1 MSDDRPSAEGE
12 KVEARAIVAGHGD
25 FASGL
30 VSAVDVI
37 TGRGSQLIPV
47 AVPGLCA
54 EDIEKLIRQRMTESG
69 VKVIFTDLQAGSC
82 TMAARRILR
91 GVDAAVLIAGVN
103 LPTLLDFVFAE
114 QMDAVDAARH
124 SAERGRAAITVSGA
138 PGGVKQA

>member
-1 MSDDRPSAEGE
+1 MSDDQSSAEGE

-69 VKVIFTDLQAGSC
+69 VKGIFTDLQAGGC
-82 TMAARRILR
+82 TMGGRRDPC
-91 GVDAAVLIAGVN
+91 GVDAA
-103 LPTLLDFVFAE
+103 
-114 QMDAVDAARH
+114 
-124 SAERGRAAITVSGA
+124 
-138 PGGVKQA
+138 GGVAGGDFSTPPPFFFCVKKGARG